1 VGLDNSVNITGRLT
15 KDVELKMTQKSTPVT
30 SFTLAVKRG
39 FSKNGDVD
47 FVNCVA
53 WSHSANYL
61 SKYASKGD
69 LVSVDGELRSRQFA
83 KDDGATVFITEVN
96 CNQVSI
102 RSKVGGAEH
111 NEDEAQAQTQPESR
125 QRARRQPQQ
134 QPSDHG
140 LEETEVYV
148 TGDTITEDDVP
159 F

>member
-1 VGLDNSVNITGRLT
+1 MGLDNSVNITGRLT
-15 KDVELKMTQKSTPVT
+15 KDVELKATTKGTAVV

-47 FVNCVA
+47 FINCVA

-69 LVSVDGELRSRQFA
+69 LVSAEGELRSRTFDKQ
-83 KDDGATVFITEVN
+83 DGSMAFVTEVN

-102 RSKVGGAEH
+102 RSKSGGGEAV
-111 NEDEAQAQTQPESR
+111 DDGEAQEPKPQ
-125 QRARRQPQQ
+125 ARKQAQ